1 LNNINGTPELS
12 IIAWEITRRC
22 MMDCRHCR
30 AGEKPATAEHEL
42 STRECLRLVDEM
54 VSFASPVVMITGGE
68 PMLRDDLPEIIHY
81 LSGKGIGTT
90 LSPCGPLVKGE
101 SLSVLKDAGLGYISF
116 SIDAIDPAAHDSFRR
131 YPGAFASVL
140 KGIAAA
146 KKAGLPFA
154 ILTTVTR
161 HNVND
166 LPRII
171 RFAGDLG
178 AAFFIPF
185 FLVATGKGKTIRH
198 HQLSPAA
205 YEACLNRLLD
215 LSTGRHTLPAGCDMV
230 IRPGCAPHFY
240 RIVHQREGSYQL
252 SFFDT
257 PITDGCLAGI
267 SFLFISY
274 RGIVQP
280 CGYLDLPCGDVR
292 RESLNTIWNTSPVFQ
307 NIRNPHAYQGKCGVC
322 EFLSVCRGCRARA
335 HAESGNYM
343 HEDPFCSHRPASLT
357 MPRQLTETIT
367 KVTWCPP
374 SRV

>member
-1 LNNINGTPELS
+1 MNTTDSPPELS

-30 AGEKPATAEHEL
+30 AGEKPASAEHEL
-42 STRECLRLVDEM
+42 STRECLRLVDEI
-54 VSFASPVVMITGGE
+54 VAFASPVVMITGGE

-81 LSGKGIGTT
+81 LSGKDIGTT
-90 LSPCGPLVKGE
+90 LSPCGPLVTADALF
-101 SLSVLKDAGLGYISF
+101 SLRDAGLGYISF

-140 KGIAAA
+140 KGIDLA
-146 KKAGLPFA
+146 KKTGLPFA
-154 ILTTVTR
+154 ILTTITR
-161 HNVND
+161 HNVDD

-185 FLVATGKGKTIRH
+185 FLVATGKGKNIRH
-198 HQLSPAA
+198 HQLSPAE
-205 YEACLNRLLD
+205 YEACLNRLYD
-215 LSTGRHTLPAGCDMV
+215 LSTDRRHLPAGCDMV
-230 IRPGCAPHFY
+230 IRPGCAPHFP
-240 RIVHQREGSYQL
+240 RIVHQREGSYKL

-257 PITDGCLAGI
+257 PVTDGCLAGI

-292 RESLNTIWNTSPVFQ
+292 REHLQTIWNTSPVFR
-307 NIRNPHAYQGKCGVC
+307 NIRNPHAYEGKCGVC

-343 HEDPFCSHRPASLT
+343 HEDPFCSHRPAQPAMLSQT
-357 MPRQLTETIT
+357 T
-367 KVTWCPP
+367 K
-374 SRV
+374 SMIHSF